1 MVFSISTFLLKT
13 LALQQSAFLF
23 VFSQN
28 VGYQIRTN
36 YCGIKDKKQNATN
49 SEIKKSRL
57 MNAGKPLV
65 SLMTDSLCK

>member
-28 VGYQIRTN
+28 VGYQMRTN
-36 YCGIKDKKQNATN
+36 YCGIKDKKQKATN
-49 SEIKKSRL
+49 SEIKSRL